1 MAFKCPVS
9 GCEDS
14 GKEFQT
20 EAMLKSHISNTH
32 PDMEELARKVP
43 IVEVD
48 FTTAELV
55 GGKHTDIIKEA
66 SYRAYDKLAS
76 KQFKA
81 IATVTFRHHA
91 VLRATTAV
99 FLRRFYHK
107 SINVG
112 VFTRL

>member
-20 EAMLKSHISNTH
+20 EAMLKSHISNAH

-55 GGKHTDIIKEA
+55 GGKRTDIIKKA
-66 SYRAYDKLAS
+66 SYGTCDKVAS
-76 KQFKA
+76 
-81 IATVTFRHHA
+81 R
-91 VLRATTAV
+91 
-99 FLRRFYHK
+99 
-107 SINVG
+107 
-112 VFTRL
+112 